1 MEALQTLAEEGNKQ
15 KSKKKSKVAPHPEE
29 RLLAPIA

>member
-15 KSKKKSKVAPHPEE
+15 KSKKKSKVAPHPEW
-29 RLLAPIA
+29 LLAPIA